1 MKRLILV
8 FFLIGITAIYFSCS
22 DNIPSAPQ
30 LNQSDQVTNT
40 LDKKPA
46 ANLIGIV
53 ATTLVYDPSSGSDVS
68 WIGTIDFEGHPIYQI
83 IFHAGEGTEFRGKSF
98 HYVESWEIFNS
109 SGVLLLA
116 GSDEGI
122 EPPLNINKEAQ
133 KFMSNGVVEVANVP
147 FEMWLGR
154 NAHQDGVVT
163 SDETGTYAN
172 GILRIN

>member
-1 MKRLILV
+1 MKKLIFIFL
-8 FFLIGITAIYFSCS
+8 FFGIAILYTGCS
-22 DNIPSAPQ
+22 DNNPSAPALSQ
-30 LNQSDQVTNT
+30 DDQVTNT

-53 ATTLVYDPSSGSDVS
+53 AATLVYDPSSGSDVS